1 MSEMKKNYLSATR
14 FAKAVY
20 CGLLG
25 HHLSNEDSNIPSFVF
40 ERGKQLHDAIDAVL
54 QEGQE
59 FPSAIPEHFKPYI
72 PQLEEIIPNAQE
84 KKIAKFNNK
93 EVECIGIP
101 DLRTNK
107 RITEFKSGAHSEWH
121 KWQTA
126 FYKWLFDVSEG
137 LLLYFDIPE
146 LIIHIPEDEKE
157 FIVTDELIIKTWTNV
172 LLKTPNRCKLCSSCP
187 VKKSCPEWKGKA
199 NEDMLDLVEVVS
211 RAKELTEQKTNLMN
225 QFIEPI
231 STELTKLKERE
242 EFLREKIAAEN
253 EKANNFEVAGA
264 TIRISFKE
272 TPVLPNNFKAPTEQE
287 RPDLYLPRELDS
299 KKVKKEFSVKEQKPV
314 VTVVLN

>member
-1 MSEMKKNYLSATR
+1 MKKNYLSATR

-25 HHLSNEDSNIPSFVF
+25 NHLSNEDTNIPSFVF
-40 ERGKQLHDAIDAVL
+40 ERGKQLHDAIDSVL

-59 FPSAIPEHFKPYI
+59 ISGAIPEHFKSHMPDFS
-72 PQLEEIIPNAQE
+72 EIIPNAQE
-84 KKIAKFNNK
+84 KKIAKFNDK

-107 RITEFKSGAHSEWH
+107 KVAEFKSGAHSEWH

-126 FYKWLFDVSEG
+126 YYKWLLNVPEG
-137 LLLYFDIPE
+137 VLLYFDIPD
-146 LIIHIPEDEKE
+146 LIINFPEDEKE
-157 FIVTDELIIKTWTNV
+157 FVVTDELIIKTWTNV

-187 VKKSCPEWKGKA
+187 VKKACPEWKGKA

-211 RAKELTEQKTNLMN
+211 RTKELQEQKTNLLN

-231 STELTKLKERE
+231 STELTKLKEKE
-242 EFLREKIAAEN
+242 EFLREKIASQN
-253 EKANNFEVAGA
+253 NKANNFEVAGA
-264 TIRISFKE
+264 TIRISMKQ
-272 TPVLPNNFKAPTEQE
+272 TPVLPKDFIVPTEEE
-287 RPDLYLPRELDS
+287 RPDLYLPKEIDD
-299 KKVKKEFSVKEQKPV
+299 KKVKKEFSVKEEKPV